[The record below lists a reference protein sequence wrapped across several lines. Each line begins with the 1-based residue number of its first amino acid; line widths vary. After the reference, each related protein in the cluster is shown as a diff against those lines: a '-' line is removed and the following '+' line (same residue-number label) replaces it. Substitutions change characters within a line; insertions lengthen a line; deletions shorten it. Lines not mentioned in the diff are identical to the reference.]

1 MRRVCIRQERRR
13 YLRYTQ
19 ANRRTSQTHLLLAT
33 LPDPRFA
40 LLTSLVPE
48 RNSDAK
54 DWAVMT
60 PWGAREQNRT
70 PEL

>member
-1 MRRVCIRQERRR
+1 MRRVCIRSREKKKFKI
-13 YLRYTQ
+13 YTGKPKDKP
-19 ANRRTSQTHLLLAT
+19 NPLLLAT

-48 RNSDAK
+48 RNSGAK

-60 PWGAREQNRT
+60 PWGAREQNRN
-70 PEL
+70 PEP